1 MASKIKNLGTGPSA
15 EIDGSSFQIG
25 IIVAEYHEH
34 ITFKLRDGAVETL
47 KKHGVVD
54 QNIVIEYVPG
64 AFELPMAAALL
75 QQSDYF
81 DALICIGCVIKGDTD
96 HDVYINQAVTNEL
109 MRLSTDFMIP
119 IQYGLL
125 TTNTEQQAIDR
136 AGGALGNK
144 GAECAL
150 ATLKMVAM
158 AERLI
163 NIEGEDD
170 LALFN

>member
-1 MASKIKNLGTGPSA
+1 MASKIKTLGTETSA
-15 EIDGSSFQIG
+15 NIDGTAFHIG
-25 IIVAEYHEH
+25 IVVAEYHEH
-34 ITFKLRDGAVETL
+34 ITMKLRDGAVETL
-47 KKHGVVD
+47 RKHGVRE

-64 AFELPMAAALL
+64 AFELPMAVALL
-75 QQSDYF
+75 HQSDYF
-81 DALICIGCVIKGDTD
+81 DAIICLGCVIKGDTD

-109 MRLSTDFMIP
+109 MRLSTDFIVP

-144 GAECAL
+144 GVECAL
-150 ATLKMVAM
+150 ATLKMVAL

-163 NIEGEDD
+163 DFDEEDD
-170 LALFN
+170 LALYN